1 MNLEFPSMVDY
12 GLEPA
17 AEVLARGFE
26 DYFVRIPSTVG
37 VLLNMARADSV
48 DLVLSRMFVRDGTA
62 VGGALIA
69 RRGWTCRLAGMAI
82 VPEARRTGVGRA
94 AVLHLLAEAKARG
107 DRAMVLEVIEQN
119 IAAVELYRA
128 CGFQTIRRLIG
139 FAGPPPV
146 DSVVPP
152 HLLEV
157 DLREVAAAVTR
168 YSLPDLPWQLSGETL
183 AQLTPPAVAYRLDGA
198 WIALSDP
205 SQPVVT
211 VRALIAEPAAQG
223 AARETAL
230 LHAVMAKHPGKEEWR
245 FSAVWPEEL
254 AAVLEQAGLPRSPL
268 TQWQMQRSLWGPTSG
283 SRHPVDETD
292 RS

>member
-17 AEVLARGFE
+17 AEVLACAFE

-48 DLVLSRMFVRDGTA
+48 DLTLSCVFVRDGAA

-69 RRGWTCRLAGMAI
+69 RRGWTSRLAGMAI

-94 AVLHLLAEAKARG
+94 AVLHLLGEAKARG
-107 DRAMVLEVIEQN
+107 DRMMVLEVIEQN
-119 IAAVELYRA
+119 SAAVELYRA

-139 FAGPPPV
+139 FAGPPPS
-146 DSVVPP
+146 DAVVSPG
-152 HLLEV
+152 LMQV
-157 DLREVAAAVTR
+157 DLREVAVAVTR
-168 YSLPDLPWQLSGETL
+168 YGLPDLPWQLSGETL
-183 AQLTPPAVAYRLDGA
+183 AQLTPPNVAYRLDGA

-211 VRALIAEPAAQG
+211 IRGLIAEPAQG
-223 AARETAL
+223 AGREAAL
-230 LHAVMAKHPGKEEWR
+230 LRAVMAKHPGRDEWR
-245 FSAVWPEEL
+245 LSAVWPKEL
-254 AAVLEQAGLPRSPL
+254 GSVIAPAGLPRSPL
-268 TQWQMQRSLWGPTSG
+268 TQWQMQRE
-283 SRHPVDETD
+283 V
-292 RS
+292 

>member
-26 DYFVRIPSTVG
+26 DYFVRIPSTMG
-37 VLLNMARADSV
+37 VLLNMVRGDSV
-48 DLVLSRMFVRDGTA
+48 DLALSCLFVRDGTA

-94 AVLHLLAEAKARG
+94 AVVHLLGEAKARG

-119 IAAVELYRA
+119 TAAVELYRA
-128 CGFQTIRRLIG
+128 CGFKEIRRLIG
-139 FAGPPPV
+139 FAGPP
-146 DSVVPP
+146 VPDLP
-152 HLLEV
+152 TASNLVEV
-157 DLREVAAAVTR
+157 DLREVAEAVTR
-168 YSLPDLPWQLSGETL
+168 HGLRDLPWQLSGETL
-183 AQLTPPAVAYRLDGA
+183 AQLTPPSVAYRLDGT

-211 VRALIAEPAAQG
+211 IRALVAEPDGLGEGTPACRD
-223 AARETAL
+223 REAAL
-230 LHAVMAKHPGKEEWR
+230 LRAVMAKHPGRQEWR
-245 FSAVWPEEL
+245 LSALWPEEL
-254 AAVLEQAGLPRSPL
+254 ASMIAPVGLSRSPL
-268 TQWQMQRSLWGPTSG
+268 TQWQMQREISP
-283 SRHPVDETD
+283 
-292 RS
+292 